1 MITKPIQD
9 PDEVQV
15 GTALVAPRPGIA
27 KPGPRPV
34 TLTSNPSAP
43 AAGSLPAV
51 GRWLTNRPEPKEFKP
66 VMPNYTAPNP
76 TNRPIM
82 TAGVPAIAAPGA
94 RASSAPMSPAG
105 PTPVPAIAKP
115 SFANVRG
122 GSQTTYGQPASP
134 GSTPG
139 AGSAPKPADPN
150 TYTNGA
156 GVTKRVPVSGAT
168 GAVAS
173 PPAIGSVQSQSF
185 GTQGI
190 ARPMPGS
197 GPRVPGTFGLPV
209 TDPRGDDQ
217 TASIA
222 RPTGAFRSADQMSE
236 HYASREDREA
246 RMKAAGDIDTQ
257 LFMLRGKN
265 DPESLRAMADL
276 TQTQARLVSG
286 GEALTAEAVQNRAR
300 RDSDLTMTELSDS
313 GQTARAGIAADAANY
328 ATDVGAIAR
337 PELKQGADGG
347 YFNVLGNNA
356 TPITG
361 PDGGQVMGMIERP
374 PLLTGQITPALQY
387 ESASDELKALLSN
400 PPLADDPAYTH
411 QVQAARANLAALAA
425 SGQVSPAPEAVQHL
439 QANPQL
445 AADFDAKYGQG
456 ASKRYLENSAAKT
469 AVNRSTG
476 ERIRFNPQTNSWEPL
491 P

>member
-9 PDEVQV
+9 PDDAQV
-15 GTALVAPRPGIA
+15 GTSLVAPKPGIA

-51 GRWLTNRPEPKEFKP
+51 GRWLANRPEPKGFNPVMPDYAKPNPMNKP
-66 VMPNYTAPNP
+66 VMTANL
-76 TNRPIM
+76 
-82 TAGVPAIAAPGA
+82 PAIASPAEIGA
-94 RASSAPMSPAG
+94 AARMSP
-105 PTPVPAIAKP
+105 PVPAIAKP
-115 SFANVRG
+115 SFTNVRG
-122 GSQTTYGQPASP
+122 GSQTTYGPPASP
-134 GSTPG
+134 GSSLG
-139 AGSAPKPADPN
+139 AGSVPKAHDPN

-156 GVTKRVPVSGAT
+156 GVTKRVPMSGAT
-168 GAVAS
+168 GEVAS
-173 PPAIGSVQSQSF
+173 PPAMGSVQSQSF

-190 ARPMPGS
+190 ARPTSGS
-197 GPRVPGTFGLPV
+197 WSRVPGTFGLPV
-209 TDPRGDDQ
+209 TDPRADDQ
-217 TASIA
+217 TTSIA

-236 HYASREDREA
+236 HYASKEDREG

-276 TQTQARLVSG
+276 TQAQARLVSG

-313 GQTARAGIAADAANY
+313 GQTARAGIAADVAKY

-347 YFNVLGNNA
+347 YFNVLGDNA
-356 TPITG
+356 TPIKS
-361 PDGGQVMGMIERP
+361 PDGGQLKGMIERP
-374 PLLTGQITPALQY
+374 PQLTGQITPALQY
-387 ESASDELKALLSN
+387 EQASTELRALLNN
-400 PPLADDPAYTH
+400 PPLADDPAYN
-411 QVQAARANLAALAA
+411 QQLQAVRANLSALAA
-425 SGQVSPAPEAVQHL
+425 SGQGNPAPEAVQHL

-476 ERIRFNPQTNSWEPL
+476 ERIQFNPQTNSWEPL
-491 P
+491 R